1 MNNGRR
7 CPACQ
12 KDIGFWPVFWA
23 LWPTRVKC
31 QHCKSVLRYDI
42 NVWRTCFTLA
52 CPMAVVLVVLPL
64 LLMRRIFGEL
74 DARLWALALVLTLVL
89 WAIFEVINALYWRKH
104 KILRIV
110 RSADEFRKP

>member
-1 MNNGRR
+1 M
-7 CPACQ
+7 
-12 KDIGFWPVFWA
+12 V
-23 LWPTRVKC
+23 
-31 QHCKSVLRYDI
+31 
-42 NVWRTCFTLA
+42 

-74 DARLWALALVLTLVL
+74 DARLWALSLVLTLVL